1 MAATVA
7 RICLRSS
14 TQAKGRKG
22 VTLETHG
29 RAGRMQ
35 VSGWVSKKSFNGKD
49 LLLRLKEED
58 TLGAGAAAGEQPD
71 GDSEDAE
78 ESGD

>member
-1 MAATVA
+1 
-7 RICLRSS
+7 
-14 TQAKGRKG
+14 
-22 VTLETHG
+22 
-29 RAGRMQ
+29 MQ